1 MSKFKYCLTEEGR
14 RRCLKNE
21 FYLQGTPIYK
31 GYTEKIFQLL
41 HKTKKPLSIREIS
54 ELTGINL
61 RSVNGVIMF
70 NVYAGYIKRVQ
81 M

>member
-1 MSKFKYCLTEEGR
+1 MSKFRYYLTDEGIK
-14 RRCLKNE
+14 RCLSNE
-21 FYLQGTPIYK
+21 FYLQSTSIYK

-54 ELTGINL
+54 ELTGIKP
-61 RSVNGVIMF
+61 RSVNGVLMF
-70 NVYAGYIKRVQ
+70 NVYAGYVKRVQ